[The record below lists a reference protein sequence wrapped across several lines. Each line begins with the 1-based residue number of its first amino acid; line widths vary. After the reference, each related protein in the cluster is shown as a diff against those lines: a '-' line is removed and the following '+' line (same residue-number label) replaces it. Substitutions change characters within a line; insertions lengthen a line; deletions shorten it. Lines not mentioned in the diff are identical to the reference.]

1 MKYGRMCPWTFEMF
15 SSGHLSEFRINL
27 CASSEEKDIHL
38 NILKRRNDNLEDTYK
53 LLC

>member
-38 NILKRRNDNLEDTYK
+38 NILKRQNDNLEDTYK